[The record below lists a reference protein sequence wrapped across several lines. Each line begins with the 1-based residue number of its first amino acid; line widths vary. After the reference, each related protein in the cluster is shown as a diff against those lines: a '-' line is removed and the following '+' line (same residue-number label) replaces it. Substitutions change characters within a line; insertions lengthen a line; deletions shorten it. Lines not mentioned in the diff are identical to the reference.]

1 MSISGNRETGG
12 RPLSTA
18 DLAAAARQ
26 PDSGV
31 DANEEPV
38 LNEERSP
45 ATDRDEQRTRQRAAG
60 TEAQQRTEAPQRTE
74 AQQRPTRRNVEGK
87 MADESRSAKRELAD
101 TARSADVGG
110 SDRPQVTRAADEA
123 DARPG
128 GRWFTPSTD
137 RPQADTAA
145 GSGEEALEA
154 LFTPELA
161 ETYRVQWA
169 SIQSGF
175 VDDPRRAVRSGDELV
190 AQIMTNLA
198 NTFAEERHR
207 VEAQLDSTGEGST
220 EELRVTLRRYRSFF
234 ERLLSL

>member
-26 PDSGV
+26 PDNRV
-31 DANEEPV
+31 DANEEPA
-38 LNEERSP
+38 LNEERTP
-45 ATDRDEQRTRQRAAG
+45 AADRDEQRVRDDQRMRQSAAG
-60 TEAQQRTEAPQRTE
+60 TEAQQRQ
-74 AQQRPTRRNVEGK
+74 TRRNVEAQ
-87 MADESRSAKRELAD
+87 MADDSRSAKREVAD
-101 TARSADVGG
+101 T
-110 SDRPQVTRAADEA
+110 
-123 DARPG
+123 
-128 GRWFTPSTD
+128 GR
-137 RPQADTAA
+137 TAA
-145 GSGEEALEA
+145 GSGEALEP

-161 ETYRVQWA
+161 ETYRVQWT

-198 NTFAEERHR
+198 NTFADERHR